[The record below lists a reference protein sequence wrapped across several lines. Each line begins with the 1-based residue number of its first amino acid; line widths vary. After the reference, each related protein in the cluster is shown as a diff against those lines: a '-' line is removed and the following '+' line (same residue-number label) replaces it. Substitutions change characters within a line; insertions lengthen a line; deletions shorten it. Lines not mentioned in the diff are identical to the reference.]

1 MGHAT
6 LGLRADKGRT
16 HPASPPILPG
26 APMFNDSP
34 AHKHPR
40 PSQSLE
46 ILSAGSALAASGG
59 SSGGSAALLAA
70 MLKT

>member
-1 MGHAT
+1 
-6 LGLRADKGRT
+6 
-16 HPASPPILPG
+16 
-26 APMFNDSP
+26 MFNDSP

-59 SSGGSAALLAA
+59 STGGSAALLAA